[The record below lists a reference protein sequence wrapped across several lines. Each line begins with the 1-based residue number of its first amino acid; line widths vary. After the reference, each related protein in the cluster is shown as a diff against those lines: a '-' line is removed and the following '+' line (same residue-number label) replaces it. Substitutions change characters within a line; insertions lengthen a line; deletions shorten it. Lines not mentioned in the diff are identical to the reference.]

1 MDRNE
6 YMRLLQ
12 SIWDARWG
20 SENRSPIRESL
31 IMLADE
37 FDAEDDISEE
47 LLVIQTAT
55 KGEDMRIAIHDALE
69 KLSKKKPEGG
79 GFMCTPDVAYHSIS
93 SILLPMQTHIWQF
106 EPPADCP
113 FTLSDPNYFINTQR
127 QCTISNR
134 TYTKMTTDYAVGMVV
149 VVDVETYGLNTGVL
163 YMSPVSQNSILYSPY
178 HTYWNQYGD
187 EREFT
192 YHGVTWYAS
201 GIAGG
206 MQGDQ
211 RDYSSGMLVY
221 PTGSGSV
228 WYPLTGWEEE
238 TLVGILEALGV
249 ENREVE

>member
-37 FDAEDDISEE
+37 FDAVDDISEE

-69 KLSKKKPEGG
+69 KLSKKKPEGT
-79 GFMCTPDVAYHSIS
+79 GFICTPDVAYHSAS
-93 SILLPMQTHIWQF
+93 SIILPIQTEIWQF
-106 EPPADCP
+106 VTPDDCP
-113 FTLSDPNYFINTQR
+113 FDISDSNYFINTQR
-127 QCTISNR
+127 QCTIAGR
-134 TYTKMTTDYAVGMVV
+134 TFTKSTADYAVGMAI
-149 VVDVETYGLNTGVL
+149 VVDVENYGISTGIL
-163 YMSPVSQNSILYSPY
+163 YLSPVSQSSVLYSPY
-178 HTYWNQYGD
+178 HTYWGQYGD

-211 RDYSSGMLVY
+211 RGSTSGIMVY
-221 PTGSGSV
+221 PVTGYV
-228 WYPLTGWEEE
+228 DYPSTGWTDEI
-238 TLVGILEALGV
+238 LSGILEDLGV
-249 ENREVE
+249 ENKEVE

>member
-69 KLSKKKPEGG
+69 KLSKKKPDSST
-79 GFMCTPDVAYHSIS
+79 GFICTPDVAYNSTS
-93 SILLPMQTHIWQF
+93 SIILPMQTHIWQF
-106 EPPADCP
+106 DPPPDCP
-113 FTLSDPNYFINTQR
+113 FYISDQNYFINTQR
-127 QCTISNR
+127 QCTISGR
-134 TYTKMTTDYAVGMVV
+134 TYTKSTADYAVGMIV
-149 VVDVETYGLNTGVL
+149 VVDVEGYGVSTGVL
-163 YMSPVSQNSILYSPY
+163 YMSPVSQSSILYSPF
-178 HTYWNQYGD
+178 HTYWGQYGD
-187 EREFT
+187 EKEFT
-192 YHGVTWYAS
+192 YNGVTWYAS
-201 GIAGG
+201 GLAGG
-206 MQGDQ
+206 MDGNQ
-211 RDYSSGMLVY
+211 RNYSSGMMVY
-221 PTGSGSV
+221 PGSGEV
-228 WYPLTGWEEE
+228 WYPSTGWTEEI
-238 TLVGILEALGV
+238 LSGILEDLGV